1 MLSRIYISL
10 VLIALVGIV
19 SVAAF
24 LENPEWIVRMTCVA
38 APIAACIVLADSRR
52 DKKTPSAVQPEG
64 KPQHLL
70 RKQSPS

>member
-1 MLSRIYISL
+1 MILSRIYISL

-38 APIAACIVLADSRR
+38 APIAACVVLADSRK
-52 DKKTPSAVQPEG
+52 DKKTPPVTHSEAS
-64 KPQHLL
+64 
-70 RKQSPS
+70 QST